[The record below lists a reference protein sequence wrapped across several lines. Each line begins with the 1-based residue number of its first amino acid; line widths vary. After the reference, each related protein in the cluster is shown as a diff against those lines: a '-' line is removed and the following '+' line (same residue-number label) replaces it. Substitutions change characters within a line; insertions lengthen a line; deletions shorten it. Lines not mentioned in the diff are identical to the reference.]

1 MKTVAMKAGM
11 KNPMSRLLRGADQLR
26 EDLINPLLGTRFQ
39 ACRKP
44 GYLEPEKIGKA

>member
-26 EDLINPLLGTRFQ
+26 EDLINPLLGTRFH

-44 GYLEPEKIGKA
+44 GYLESEKIGKA